1 MHKNL
6 YSFRCTFGSF
16 YNCFYTPKGVLF
28 NHQRN
33 SKQDNQTGGK
43 AMELFV
49 TDRNESFID
58 PVETIEAGKKLIKEF
73 EAGDKADGIYIKD
86 FYDIVNENHES
97 IL

>member
-1 MHKNL
+1 MK
-6 YSFRCTFGSF
+6 
-16 YNCFYTPKGVLF
+16 
-28 NHQRN
+28 
-33 SKQDNQTGGK
+33 
-43 AMELFV
+43 LFV

-97 IL
+97 VL